1 MRATAWL
8 PCASAA
14 AWAPPVF
21 SSAYDRGSPECSPL
35 CLPQTDRVAF
45 GILHPRKSTRGNFHW
60 RDQRFSAE
68 RFCFFQIRRDVI
80 YVDVEHRVVIR
91 LMPQR
96 CDMSADAARLGRDHR
111 RRPHRFDLPIEKFLV
126 EFLRLRAVLAAN
138 FKMHEIGRAHV

>member
-21 SSAYDRGSPECSPL
+21 SSVYDRGSPECSPL

-80 YVDVEHRVVIR
+80 DLHVKPCVVIS
-91 LMPQR
+91 LLPQR
-96 CDMSADAARLGRDHR
+96 RYVAADATGLRRDHR
-111 RRPHRFDLPIEKFLV
+111 RRPHCVALLPAHFL
-126 EFLRLRAVLAAN
+126 
-138 FKMHEIGRAHV
+138 